1 MTKTALITGASGGIG
16 YEFAQELAAN
26 GYNLVLV
33 ARSAAK
39 LKEIQTNLTQKYAIT
54 VKVLAKDL
62 SRPESAPAIFNQLE
76 SEKIV
81 VDVLINNAGF
91 GNFGEFTESEW
102 QKEADMLQVNI
113 FALTHLTKLFV
124 KGMVERRQGKILN
137 VASTAAFMPGP
148 LMAVYYAT
156 KSYVLSFSEAIANE
170 LQGTGVSV
178 TVLCPG
184 PTESGFQ
191 AAAAMEGSKI
201 LIDKKLPTSAEVA
214 KYGYQAMQE
223 RKVVAIHGWNNW
235 LLTIFVKFLPRKK
248 LADIVR
254 QAQAKAH

>member
-39 LKEIQTNLTQKYAIT
+39 LEEIQTNLTQKYPIT

-62 SRPESAPAIFNQLE
+62 SLPESVPAIFNQLE
-76 SEKIV
+76 SEKIG

-91 GNFGEFTESEW
+91 GNLGEFTESEW

-124 KGMVERRQGKILN
+124 KGMVARRQGKILN

-223 RKVVAIHGWNNW
+223 RKVVAIHGLNNW
-235 LLTIFVKFLPRKK
+235 LLTIFIKFLPRKK

>member
-1 MTKTALITGASGGIG
+1 MPKTALITGASGGIG
-16 YEFAQELAAN
+16 YEFAQELAAE

-39 LKEIQTNLTQKYAIT
+39 LEEIQTNLSQKYSIT

-62 SRPESAPAIFNQLE
+62 SLPESAPAIFNQLE

-113 FALTHLTKLFV
+113 FALTDLTKLFV
-124 KGMVERRQGKILN
+124 KGMVARRQGKILN

-191 AAAAMEGSKI
+191 AAASMEGSKI
-201 LIDKKLPTSAEVA
+201 LIDQKLPTSAEVA
-214 KYGYQAMQE
+214 KYGYRAMQE
-223 RKVVAIHGWNNW
+223 RKVVAVHGFNNW